1 METPSTKREGKAF
14 ECLNDDVKRL
24 ILHSL
29 YETCLRDFD
38 RWESIRARQVKAV
51 KKLLPL
57 GYTSRSFAKLVL
69 PYVWKYVRIVTNI
82 NSERSHN
89 IVISEILKNDNL
101 LFPYGEYLKE
111 LEINFTVCSGDERCH
126 KIPTISSLLQVIAI
140 RCANIQQLNF
150 LAKVEHKNTNKYP
163 MVPGIYDEN
172 VIINQI
178 FQRYLKNYPKTEWN
192 DFRNLVSKAFSQ
204 GSLVEV
210 TLSSDFL
217 LMDDECLI
225 NITKNNP
232 GIRKLS
238 LRGSQFT
245 HTGIE
250 TALQYLGGSLR
261 ELEIYNL
268 LGDGS
273 TIALRGSPLNIT
285 IDSLLRPCRNLQRI
299 HLVGIK
305 YRFVGKLETYICPLQ
320 SITANQVDEET
331 LRRLF
336 SLVDK
341 QTLSKVNITCPC
353 DVVKW
358 DSFLCSSILP
368 FAKDGSLKNL
378 ILLILRCQNHQ
389 YSSYALD
396 PEVIMKNITNTL
408 QISETTVSLLRSKL
422 NEWRI
427 LVGKDTGDQLYSVES
442 EGVDFVSRTCILNY
456 DRLALSEYCY

>member
-24 ILHSL
+24 ILRSL

-51 KKLLPL
+51 TMLLPL

-89 IVISEILKNDNL
+89 IIIFEILKNDNL

-111 LEINFTVCSGDERCH
+111 LEINFTVCSGDERHH

-140 RCANIQQLNF
+140 RCTNIQQLNF
-150 LAKVEHKNTNKYP
+150 LAKVEHKNTNRYS

-172 VIINQI
+172 IINQT
-178 FQRYLKNYPKTEWN
+178 FQKRLNTHPKTEWN
-192 DFRNLVSKAFSQ
+192 DFRNLVSKAFSR

-232 GIRKLS
+232 GIKKLS

-245 HTGIE
+245 HKGIE
-250 TALQYLGGSLR
+250 SALQYVGGSLR

-285 IDSLLRPCRNLQRI
+285 IDSLLRPCRSLQI
-299 HLVGIK
+299 INLVGIK
-305 YRFVGKLETYICPLQ
+305 YRLVGKLETYMCPLQ
-320 SITANQVDEET
+320 SITTNQVDEET

-336 SLVDK
+336 SLVNK

-358 DSFLCSSILP
+358 DSFLRSSLIP
-368 FAKDGSLKNL
+368 FAIDGSLENL
-378 ILLILRCQNHQ
+378 VLIILRCQNHQ

-396 PEVIMKNITNTL
+396 PEIIMKNIMNTL
-408 QISETTVSLLRSKL
+408 QISETTVNLLCSRL
-422 NEWRI
+422 NKWRI
-427 LVGKDTGDQLYSVES
+427 LVGKDTGDQLYSVDS
-442 EGVDFVSRTCILNY
+442 EGVDFVSRTCILDY
-456 DRLALSEYCY
+456 DRLALSEFI

>member
-1 METPSTKREGKAF
+1 
-14 ECLNDDVKRL
+14 
-24 ILHSL
+24 LHSL

-38 RWESIRARQVKAV
+38 RWESTRAKQVKAV

-69 PYVWKYVRIVTNI
+69 PYVWKYVRIVTNM
-82 NSERSHN
+82 NNERSHN
-89 IVISEILKNDNL
+89 IVISEILKNNNL

-111 LEINFTVCSGDERCH
+111 LEINFTVRSGDERCN
-126 KIPTISSLLQVIAI
+126 KIPTISSLLQVIAT
-140 RCANIQQLNF
+140 RCTNIQQLNF
-150 LAKVEHKNTNKYP
+150 LAKIENRNTNKYS
-163 MVPGIYDEN
+163 MIPGIYDEN
-172 VIINQI
+172 VIVNQT
-178 FQRYLKNYPKTEWN
+178 FQRILSNYPTEWN
-192 DFRNLVSKAFSQ
+192 DFKNLVTKAFNQ
-204 GSLVEV
+204 GSLIEV

-250 TALQYLGGSLR
+250 TALQHLGSSLR

-273 TIALRGSPLNIT
+273 TMALRGSPLNIT
-285 IDSLLRPCRNLQRI
+285 IDSLLKPCRNLQSI

-305 YRFVGKLETYICPLQ
+305 YRLVGKLETYTCPLQ

-331 LRRLF
+331 LKRLF

-353 DVVKW
+353 DVVRW
-358 DSFLCSSILP
+358 DSFLQSSILP
-368 FAKDGSLKNL
+368 FVTGGSLENL
-378 ILLILRCQNHQ
+378 MLLILRCQNHQ
-389 YSSYALD
+389 YSSHALNS
-396 PEVIMKNITNTL
+396 EVIIKNIMKTL
-408 QISETTVSLLRSKL
+408 QISETTVNLLCSKL
-422 NEWRI
+422 NEWKI

-442 EGVDFVSRTCILNY
+442 EGVDFVSRKCILDY